1 MNEESAKSFQ
11 DSLFKALNLFNNH
24 EWYEAHDAFEE
35 IWNSVDGDERQVIQ
49 GILQV
54 SVSQFHL
61 SKGNLNGATIL
72 LGEGLGRI
80 KTRTKI
86 NLGID
91 LLMYTSGTSSF
102 RDKVFKREV
111 TLNHQ
116 YPFDLGVIWSDPP
129 RKMICL
135 EPWTSP
141 RNSFVDGF
149 RNIMI
154 PSKDSISLNASIQ
167 IKSLK

>member
-1 MNEESAKSFQ
+1 MREVDTIGFEDAFYN
-11 DSLFKALNLFNNH
+11 ALNLFNNQK
-24 EWYEAHDAFEE
+24 WYEAHDAFED
-35 IWNSVDGDERQVIQ
+35 IWNTLDGDERQIIQ

-91 LLMYTSGTSSF
+91 LESF
-102 RDKVFKREV
+102 CK
-111 TLNHQ
+111 
-116 YPFDLGVIWSDPP
+116 
-129 RKMICL
+129 CL
-135 EPWTSP
+135 EQLLRKLQFKEEINENDKPYLE
-141 RNSFVDGF
+141 RF
-149 RNIMI
+149 
-154 PSKDSISLNASIQ
+154 K
-167 IKSLK
+167 

>member
-1 MNEESAKSFQ
+1 MNEEITKSFQ
-11 DSLFKALNLFNNH
+11 DALLNALNLFNNQ

-35 IWNSVDGDERQVIQ
+35 IWNSLQGDERQVVQ

-80 KTRTKI
+80 KTRTNI

-91 LLMYTSGTSSF
+91 LESF
-102 RDKVFKREV
+102 C
-111 TLNHQ
+111 Q
-116 YPFDLGVIWSDPP
+116 
-129 RKMICL
+129 CL
-135 EPWTSP
+135 EDLLRKLQHKEVLNEDDKPFLKP
-141 RNSFVDGF
+141 
-149 RNIMI
+149 
-154 PSKDSISLNASIQ
+154 IS
-167 IKSLK
+167 

>member
-1 MNEESAKSFQ
+1 MNEESTRTFQ
-11 DSLFKALNLFNNH
+11 DSLCIALNLFNNQK
-24 EWYEAHDAFEE
+24 WYDAHDAFEE

-80 KTRTKI
+80 KGRTKI

-91 LLMYTSGTSSF
+91 LESF
-102 RDKVFKREV
+102 C
-111 TLNHQ
+111 L
-116 YPFDLGVIWSDPP
+116 
-129 RKMICL
+129 CL
-135 EPWTSP
+135 EELL
-141 RNSFVDGF
+141 RKLQYKE
-149 RNIMI
+149 I
-154 PSKDSISLNASIQ
+154 LNENDKPFL
-167 IKSLK
+167 KSL